1 MNYVSIKISVPTEE
15 QDLLI
20 AELTTL
26 GFESFLQEDDVLQ
39 AFTTKENYQPEA
51 VNLVLDWLAAHNYPQ
66 QVSLDEIEPRN
77 WNAQWE
83 ASIRP
88 IVAGS
93 FVIAPTW
100 SEIPKEH
107 KEKNIIRIDPKMSF
121 GTGHHQSTRL
131 VLGFI
136 PKYVR
141 PNDRILDA
149 GTGTGVLG
157 IAALKV
163 GALHALV
170 FDDDPWVEENVQ
182 ENFLLNHVEYAY
194 ELRIC
199 GMEGIYET
207 NFDVVI
213 ANIQRNILLEMMPDF
228 RDKTKPGGFLIL
240 AGLLV
245 ETDRAP
251 ILAAAAGHGFT
262 IEDEA
267 TEDEWWSGVFMRLST
282 LENRLGQDG
291 TD

>member
-1 MNYVSIKISVPTEE
+1 MNYVSLTVSVPSEE

-20 AELTTL
+20 AELIAL
-26 GFESFLQEDDVLQ
+26 GFESFLQENDHIQ
-39 AFTTKENYQPEA
+39 AFVAKNQYPAEA
-51 VNLVLDWLAAHNYPQ
+51 ANVVLDWLAHHGYPQ

-100 SEIPKEH
+100 SAVGGEYVGKTV
-107 KEKNIIRIDPKMSF
+107 IRIDPKMSF

-131 VLGFI
+131 VLGFL
-136 PKYVR
+136 PKFVR
-141 PNDRILDA
+141 PNDRVLDA

-157 IAALKV
+157 IAALKL

-199 GMEGIYET
+199 GMEGIYEVG
-207 NFDVVI
+207 FDVII
-213 ANIQRNILLEMMPDF
+213 ANIQRNVLLEMMPDF
-228 RDKTKPGGFLIL
+228 QEKTKPNGFLIL
-240 AGLLV
+240 AGLLT
-245 ETDRAP
+245 ETDRVP
-251 ILAAAAGHGFT
+251 IIASAAAHGFT
-262 IEDEA
+262 LEDEA
-267 TEDEWWSGVFMRLST
+267 TEDEWWSGVFLRHNTFAENVST
-282 LENRLGQDG
+282 NGKN
-291 TD
+291 